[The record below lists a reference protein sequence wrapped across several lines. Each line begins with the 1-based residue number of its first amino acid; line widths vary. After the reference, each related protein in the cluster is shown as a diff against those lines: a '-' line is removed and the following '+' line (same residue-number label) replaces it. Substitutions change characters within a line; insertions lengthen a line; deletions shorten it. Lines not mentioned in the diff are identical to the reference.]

1 MLTGFDTLTKMEKI
15 PTNDEDCPLQS
26 IEIQG
31 FEVFVNPYKEMIEEQ
46 KQKAAEL
53 ETEKPSI
60 KSLDQIMGSGKR
72 NNASGVGRFIEYA
85 KVRKQQSADA
95 QGMEDTEGI
104 QAYKKAKPSSK
115 LTNFDAW

>member
-53 ETEKPSI
+53 ETDEPSI
-60 KSLDQIMGSGKR
+60 KSLDQIMGSRKKSS
-72 NNASGVGRFIEYA
+72 ASGVGRFIEYA
-85 KVRKQQSADA
+85 KVRKQQSADG
-95 QGMEDTEGI
+95 QLVEDREGI